1 MSSIFTGVTAARIAC
16 SSFKKVWLSWTTR
29 GLNPELLPS
38 GENLAKAALEANRY
52 DLNCQLINC
61 GHADQATQS
70 LEILKSHID
79 HFGVYAN
86 SSKFKENEMLQK
98 FESVDDLHHHH
109 SKEISALEYSTFAKT
124 WIDMGSKVIGGC
136 CGTTPEHIRMI
147 LENSLSRSD
156 IS

>member
-1 MSSIFTGVTAARIAC
+1 VNWLTEDLIYLVGRI
-16 SSFKKVWLSWTTR
+16 LY
-29 GLNPELLPS
+29 G
-38 GENLAKAALEANRY
+38 
-52 DLNCQLINC
+52 Q
-61 GHADQATQS
+61 
-70 LEILKSHID
+70 
-79 HFGVYAN
+79 
-86 SSKFKENEMLQK
+86 QK
-98 FESVDDLHHHH
+98 FESVDDLHHH